1 MRSRHLAS
9 IFYLTF
15 YAGMGTLVP
24 YLTLYY
30 RSVGMST
37 PQIGLLAALP
47 TVTVLFAAPLWGAI
61 ADAFGLYGRLLV
73 LAVFGTMVP
82 VAALTQARAFP
93 VLAACAVG
101 YALINAPIVPL
112 ADHTSLEILG
122 ERRRDDYGRLRV
134 WGAVGYGLSALG
146 AGLLANRFGIAA
158 GFAVFVVLMGI
169 TGVIATRLPAPS
181 PWRRES
187 YLKAAGRL
195 SMNPRWLAFLGA
207 VFITPGPILSDPDRA
222 GIPNTVLQARAPTCS
237 FTKVRGIALENKV

>member
-1 MRSRHLAS
+1 
-9 IFYLTF
+9 
-15 YAGMGTLVP
+15 
-24 YLTLYY
+24 
-30 RSVGMST
+30 
-37 PQIGLLAALP
+37 
-47 TVTVLFAAPLWGAI
+47 
-61 ADAFGLYGRLLV
+61 
-73 LAVFGTMVP
+73 
-82 VAALTQARAFP
+82 
-93 VLAACAVG
+93 
-101 YALINAPIVPL
+101 
-112 ADHTSLEILG
+112 
-122 ERRRDDYGRLRV
+122 
-134 WGAVGYGLSALG
+134 VGYGLSALG